1 MSIAF
6 FDFDGTI
13 STKDS
18 LVEFIK
24 YAVGKYRYYYGLL
37 KLSPVLVLYTLK
49 LIPNNIAKEKLL
61 SNYFKD
67 WATEDF
73 ERLADKYSETELNQ
87 IIKSSA
93 VEKIKWHQEQGHK
106 VVVVSAS
113 INSWLKKWC
122 DHYQVELIATQLEY
136 KKGKLTGRFSTKNC
150 YGIEKVNRINAQFDL
165 AKFEEIYAYGDSA
178 GDKEMLAIS
187 TQPHYKLFK

>member
-24 YAVGKYRYYYGLL
+24 FSVGKYRYYYGLL
-37 KLSPVLVLYTLK
+37 RLSPLLVLYILK
-49 LIPNNIAKEKLL
+49 IIPNNIAKEKLL

-67 WATEDF
+67 WDIEEF
-73 ERLADKYSETELNQ
+73 EKLAEKYSETELNH
-87 IIKSSA
+87 IIKPSA
-93 VEKIKWHQEQGHK
+93 IEKIKWHQEQGHK

-113 INSWLKKWC
+113 IDSWLQKWC
-122 DHYQVELIATQLEY
+122 DYYQIELIATQLEF
-136 KKGKLTGRFSTKNC
+136 KNGKLTGRFATKNC
-150 YGIEKVNRINAQFDL
+150 YGIEKVNRIKAQFDL
-165 AKFEEIYAYGDSA
+165 SKFEHIYAYGDSA

-187 TQPHYKLFK
+187 TYPHYKLF